1 MMKIKY
7 LYQLLLSHISILIL
21 AFVIVISLF
30 SHFVKDFAYQN
41 KVEELTSYA
50 VQIANEFQ
58 NGQVDMHRLYPYQ
71 DLLSTRKTQFMLFD
85 EKQRPYFM
93 PEGFPPREKLKKSE
107 WNKLKKGQTVMIRAD
122 GRFDDEVSLVAQPI
136 FVQNEFKGA
145 VLLISPISGVE
156 QMVNQ
161 VNLYMFYAVIST
173 LVITI
178 LVSWLLSK
186 FHVKRIEKLRE
197 ATDKVASGDYDIHL
211 ENSYGDEIGVLASD
225 FNIMAKKL
233 KQSRDEIDRLEKR
246 RRQFIADVSHELRTP
261 LTTINGLVEGLNSNT
276 IPEDNKE
283 KCFSLISE
291 ETKRMLRLVKE
302 NLDYEK
308 IRSQQITLNKLDVPL
323 IEVFEIVKEHLE
335 QQAEEKQN
343 KLTIQ
348 VEDHIIVH
356 ADYDRFIQILVNI
369 TKNSI
374 QFTQN
379 GNIWLRGIEGYKE
392 TIIEIE
398 DTGIGIS
405 KEDIEHIWER
415 FYKADISRTNT
426 AYGEYGLGL
435 SIVKQLVEMHQGTVE
450 IKSEEGKGTKFI
462 IRLPITAKQQ

>member
-1 MMKIKY
+1 M
-7 LYQLLLSHISILIL
+7 
-21 AFVIVISLF
+21 
-30 SHFVKDFAYQN
+30 
-41 KVEELTSYA
+41 
-50 VQIANEFQ
+50 
-58 NGQVDMHRLYPYQ
+58 
-71 DLLSTRKTQFMLFD
+71 
-85 EKQRPYFM
+85 
-93 PEGFPPREKLKKSE
+93 
-107 WNKLKKGQTVMIRAD
+107 
-122 GRFDDEVSLVAQPI
+122 AQPI

-186 FHVKRIEKLRE
+186 FHVKRIQKLRE

-233 KQSRDEIDRLEKR
+233 KQSRDEIERLEKR
-246 RRQFIADVSHELRTP
+246 RRQFIADVSHELKTP
-261 LTTINGLVEGLNSNT
+261 LTTINGLVEGLNSHT
-276 IPEDNKE
+276 IPEDKKD

-323 IEVFEIVKEHLE
+323 IEVFEIVKEHLQ

-343 KLTIQ
+343 KLMIQ
-348 VEDHIIVH
+348 VEDHVIVH

-379 GNIWLRGIEGYKE
+379 GDIWLRGMEGYKE

-398 DTGIGIS
+398 DTGIGIP

-435 SIVKQLVEMHQGTVE
+435 SIVRQLVEMHQGTVE

-462 IRLPITAKQQ
+462 IRLPLTAKQQ

>member
-1 MMKIKY
+1 MMRIKY
-7 LYQLLLSHISILIL
+7 LYQLLLSHVSILIL
-21 AFVIVISLF
+21 AFVIIISLF
-30 SHFVKDFAYQN
+30 SHFVKEFAYQN

-50 VQIANEFQ
+50 VQIASEFQ
-58 NGQVDMHRLYPYQ
+58 TGQVDMRRLYPYQ
-71 DLLSTRKTQFMLFD
+71 DILRTRKTQFIIFN
-85 EKQRPYFM
+85 EAQQPYFH
-93 PEGFPPREKLKKSE
+93 PEDFHPREKLKKAE
-107 WNKLKKGQTVMIRAD
+107 WEKLKKGQVVMNRAD
-122 GRFDDEVSLVAQPI
+122 GRFNDEVSLVAQPI
-136 FVQNEFKGA
+136 FVNNEFKGA

-156 QMVNQ
+156 QMINQ
-161 VNLYMFYAVIST
+161 VNLYMFYAIIST

-186 FHVKRIEKLRE
+186 FHVKRIQKLRE

-211 ENSYGDEIGVLASD
+211 ENGYRDEIGVLASD
-225 FNIMAKKL
+225 FNIMAQKL

-261 LTTINGLVEGLNSNT
+261 LTTINGLVEGLDSNT
-276 IPEDNKE
+276 IPEENKE

-323 IEVFEIVKEHLE
+323 IEVFEIMKEHLE

-343 KLTIQ
+343 KLMIQ
-348 VEDHIIVH
+348 VEDSVIVH
-356 ADYDRFIQILVNI
+356 ADYDRLIQILVNI

-374 QFTQN
+374 QFTQH
-379 GNIWLRGIEGYKE
+379 GDIWLRGTEGYKE

-435 SIVKQLVEMHQGTVE
+435 SIVKQLVEMHQGTID
-450 IKSEEGKGTKFI
+450 IKSEQGKGTTFI
-462 IRLPITAKQQ
+462 IRLPLPAK

>member
-7 LYQLLLSHISILIL
+7 LYQLLLSHISILLL
-21 AFVIVISLF
+21 AFVIIISLF
-30 SHFVKDFAYQN
+30 SHFVKEFAYQN

-58 NGQVDMHRLYPYQ
+58 GGQVDMHRLYPYQ

-197 ATDKVASGDYDIHL
+197 ATDKVASG
-211 ENSYGDEIGVLASD
+211 
-225 FNIMAKKL
+225 
-233 KQSRDEIDRLEKR
+233 
-246 RRQFIADVSHELRTP
+246 
-261 LTTINGLVEGLNSNT
+261 
-276 IPEDNKE
+276 
-283 KCFSLISE
+283 
-291 ETKRMLRLVKE
+291 
-302 NLDYEK
+302 
-308 IRSQQITLNKLDVPL
+308 
-323 IEVFEIVKEHLE
+323 
-335 QQAEEKQN
+335 
-343 KLTIQ
+343 
-348 VEDHIIVH
+348 
-356 ADYDRFIQILVNI
+356 
-369 TKNSI
+369 
-374 QFTQN
+374 
-379 GNIWLRGIEGYKE
+379 
-392 TIIEIE
+392 
-398 DTGIGIS
+398 
-405 KEDIEHIWER
+405 
-415 FYKADISRTNT
+415 
-426 AYGEYGLGL
+426 
-435 SIVKQLVEMHQGTVE
+435 
-450 IKSEEGKGTKFI
+450 
-462 IRLPITAKQQ
+462 